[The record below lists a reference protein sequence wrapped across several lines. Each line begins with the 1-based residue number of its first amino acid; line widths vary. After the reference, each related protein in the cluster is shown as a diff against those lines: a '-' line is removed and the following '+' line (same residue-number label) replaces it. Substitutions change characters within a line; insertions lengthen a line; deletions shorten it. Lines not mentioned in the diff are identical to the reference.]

1 MFMKDL
7 RCLLAILAIGGM
19 LQAPLQA
26 ANLMD
31 IYREALEQDAQ
42 YGSERAAYLAAQERL
57 PQGRAGLLPNVNF
70 TGTAQNQYIDTNLG
84 PENLIKNRGIVI
96 AATQP
101 LIRIENFII
110 YQQSKNEVAQADAQF
125 VLAAQDLILRVA
137 QAYFDT
143 LIAQVDVEVMEIQK
157 KAISEQLEQ
166 AKRNFEVGVA
176 TIVDTHEAQ
185 ARYDLTISQEIAARN
200 ALEISKRALQRIIN
214 RFPEILTGTSIDK
227 IISDSLTLPYDSMEQ
242 WVTLA
247 EQKNFSLKI
256 QQIAF
261 DLAEQEIKKA
271 KAGHYPTLDLVAQY
285 SDQQGVGGAITGR
298 GIDLTSKSVGLQLN
312 VPLFQGLSVQSR
324 IRETLATRDKTRQDL
339 ENVRRNVGLQVRQH
353 YLNVTNGIAQVKALK
368 QALTSSRSQLDST
381 ILGQEVGVRTE
392 IDVLNAQQ
400 QYFAARRDL
409 VQAYYTYLLSRL
421 RLKAE
426 AGELDESVLEEI
438 NALL

>member
-1 MFMKDL
+1 ML
-7 RCLLAILAIGGM
+7 VIGS
-19 LQAPLQA
+19 LWYVPLQA
-26 ANLMD
+26 ASLID
-31 IYREALEQDAQ
+31 IYREALEHDAQ
-42 YGSERAAYLAAQERL
+42 YGAERAAYIAAQEKL
-57 PQGRAGLLPNVNF
+57 PQGRAGLLPSINA
-70 TGTAQNQYIDTNLG
+70 TGTGQNQYIDTNLG
-84 PENLIKNRGIVI
+84 PEVLIKNRGVVI
-96 AATQP
+96 SATQP

-110 YQQSKNEVAQADAQF
+110 YEQSKKEVAQADARF

-143 LIAQVDVEVMEIQK
+143 LVAQVNVEVMETQK

-185 ARYDLTISQEIAARN
+185 ARYDLTVSQEIAARN
-200 ALEISKRALQRIIN
+200 ALEISKRTLQGIIN
-214 RFPEILTGTSIDK
+214 RFPDYLVSTSIDK
-227 IISDSLTLPYDSMEQ
+227 IVSDSLTLPYDSMEE

-247 EQKNFSLKI
+247 EQKNFSLRI
-256 QQIAF
+256 QQIAYEMA
-261 DLAEQEIKKA
+261 DQEIQKA

-285 SDQQGVGGAITGR
+285 SNQQGVGGAITGR
-298 GIDLTSKSVGLQLN
+298 GIDLESKSVGLQLN
-312 VPLFQGLSVQSR
+312 VPIFQGFSTQSR
-324 IRETLATRDKTRQDL
+324 VRETLASRDKIRQEL
-339 ENVRRNVGLQVRQH
+339 ENTRRTVGLQVRQH

-392 IDVLNAQQ
+392 VDVLNAQQ
-400 QYFAARRDL
+400 QYFSARRDL
-409 VQAYYTYLLSRL
+409 AQAYYNYLLSRL

-426 AGELDESVLEEI
+426 VGELDEEELKEI